1 MRASHARPVEP
12 EPAVVRAAPGSV
24 VPVRRE
30 ELDVTVLPPDYQ
42 RIMHVLADRERA
54 DEGSAI

>member
-1 MRASHARPVEP
+1 M
-12 EPAVVRAAPGSV
+12 VRAAPGSV